1 MVWVWVF
8 GLGVA
13 LLVLSCLVLLKL
25 SGLRFRSTSGLAP
38 AWCCALAVGSKVINL
53 TYSKRNEQRAAE
65 TTELQSSSTLTLTLT
80 LTLIA

>member
-80 LTLIA
+80 LIA